1 MRPLRPCL
9 GGASLPLQSGQ
20 PLEVGFFAVPQVASP
35 LSLSLPRPQV
45 PSRQANGHSR
55 SALRPH
61 DAVVLKHLPLADA
74 MAPAMARRL
83 VPLVEREDLI
93 QIALEDLIQITR
105 EALLR

>member
-1 MRPLRPCL
+1 M
-9 GGASLPLQSGQ
+9 AY
-20 PLEVGFFAVPQVASP
+20 P

-45 PSRQANGHSR
+45 PSRQAHGHSR

-83 VPLVEREDLI
+83 VLLVEREDLI
-93 QIALEDLIQITR
+93 QIALEDLI
-105 EALLR
+105 